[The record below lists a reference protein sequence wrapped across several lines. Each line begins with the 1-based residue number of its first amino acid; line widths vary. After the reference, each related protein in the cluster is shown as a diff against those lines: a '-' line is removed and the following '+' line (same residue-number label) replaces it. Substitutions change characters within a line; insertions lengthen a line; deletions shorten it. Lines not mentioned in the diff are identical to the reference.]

1 VYYTKGVAMGGQVN
15 FTVLM
20 RKAKFIDVTIKHKAE
35 SVKRKDM
42 GIFLGII
49 MLLLFF

>member
-1 VYYTKGVAMGGQVN
+1 
-15 FTVLM
+15 
-20 RKAKFIDVTIKHKAE
+20 VTIKHKAE

-49 MLLLFF
+49 MLLLFFWKFRTTHLPPK